1 MSGNKLETV
10 DEEKDLGVIV
20 SKDLKWDKQCSQA
33 VKKANRMLGVIK
45 RNFTD
50 RSKETIMPLYNS
62 LVRPHLEYCVP
73 IWSPHYQKDIELVEG
88 VQCRATKL
96 IDEVRNL
103 HYEERIKQEI

>member
-1 MSGNKLETV
+1 MDIATVMSGNKLETV

-50 RSKETIMPLYNS
+50 RSKAVSYT
-62 LVRPHLEYCVP
+62 HLTLP
-73 IWSPHYQKDIELVEG
+73 
-88 VQCRATKL
+88 TK
-96 IDEVRNL
+96 
-103 HYEERIKQEI
+103 RIV